1 MGYLLENAV
10 YLSLRRAGYQIYVG
24 TNKEAE
30 VDFVAIKGSKRL
42 YFQVTLQLTE
52 QETIEREYR
61 SLLSIEDNF
70 KKYVVSLDDF
80 KLPTNEGIDHVS
92 AWELDTIL

>member
-24 TNKEAE
+24 INKETE

-42 YFQVTLQLTE
+42 YIQVSLQLT
-52 QETIEREYR
+52 QKETAEREYR

-80 KLPTNEGIDHVS
+80 KIPTNEGVDHIP
-92 AWELDTIL
+92 AWEIDSIL